1 MDRRAFL
8 GAAATVGLGLTGR
21 SAFAGPHGA
30 GPASG
35 PRIPESLGVQLY
47 TLRDRMADDVAGTLA
62 AVAEVGYGEVE
73 FAGLFGHSPAEVAAM
88 LSDVGLTAPSTHVG
102 LPRLTEGMD
111 ALLDEAEALGHRWI
125 VVPSVPSDFR
135 SADGF
140 RRLADVFNQVGAR
153 VQARGMGVAFHNHD
167 AEFADLG
174 NGETGLGLLLER
186 GDPDLVSFQLDLFW
200 AVHAGE
206 DPLAWFTAWPGRFV
220 SVHAKDRTAAGD
232 MVAVGDGVMD
242 FAALLAAGER
252 AGVRH
257 VFVEHDRPDDS
268 LASVTRS
275 FRTLAALGSGGGHP

>member
-21 SAFAGPHGA
+21 SALAAPGA
-30 GPASG
+30 APLS
-35 PRIPESLGVQLY
+35 PSRRIPEALGVQLY

-62 AVAEVGYGEVE
+62 AVARVGYGEVE
-73 FAGLFGHSPAEVAAM
+73 FAGLFGHTPAQVAAM
-88 LSDVGLTAPSTHVG
+88 LSAEGLTAPSTHVG

-111 ALLDEAEALGHRWI
+111 ELLDEAEALGHRWI
-125 VVPSVPSDFR
+125 VVPSVPSEFR

-140 RRLADVFNQVGAR
+140 RRLADVFNEVGSR
-153 VQARGMGVAFHNHD
+153 VRARGMGVAFHNHD

-206 DPLAWFTAWPGRFV
+206 DPLAWFAAWPGRFV
-220 SVHAKDRTAAGD
+220 SVHAKDRTADGD

-242 FAALLAAGER
+242 FAALLAAGEE
-252 AGVRH
+252 AGVGH

-275 FRTLAALGSGGGHP
+275 FRTLAALRTPGGRP